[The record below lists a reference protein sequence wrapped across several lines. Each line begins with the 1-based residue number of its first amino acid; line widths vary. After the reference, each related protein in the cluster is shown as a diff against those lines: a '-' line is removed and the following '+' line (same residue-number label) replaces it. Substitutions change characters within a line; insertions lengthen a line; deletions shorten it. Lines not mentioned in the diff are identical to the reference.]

1 VGCDVSDT
9 ESAIVITVPGPVQEE
24 QVSTV
29 PVVLEVLEGCAPAAE
44 REAAARGT
52 ARLVSPTE
60 LVLETEDLGAVR
72 SLRCVV
78 AAYRRLRFPARR
90 PRELLETSV
99 QQRIAETVAELRRQ
113 RPRERFTGVRLRAA
127 GADSTDMQ
135 RLEAEIAEHA
145 GLPVDPEGDLVVRV
159 RRATGEGPAAWEVLI
174 RLTARPLA
182 TRPWRT
188 GRYPGAV
195 NATIAASVLEALDVR
210 AEDSLLDMTF
220 GTGTFLIEQLHRVAP
235 QRAVGV
241 DLDADALAIAELH
254 QRQARCKGRIKW
266 LQGDVRD
273 EPLAGRFT
281 RFVTNPPWGTLLGEH
296 EENEDLLTD
305 LLARARELATPD
317 ARLAVLT
324 HEIARMERVLEKRAA
339 GWTPDGPPT
348 RYFQKGH
355 HPRLWILE
363 RR

>member
-1 VGCDVSDT
+1 
-9 ESAIVITVPGPVQEE
+9 
-24 QVSTV
+24 
-29 PVVLEVLEGCAPAAE
+29 
-44 REAAARGT
+44 
-52 ARLVSPTE
+52 
-60 LVLETEDLGAVR
+60 
-72 SLRCVV
+72 
-78 AAYRRLRFPARR
+78 
-90 PRELLETSV
+90 
-99 QQRIAETVAELRRQ
+99 
-113 RPRERFTGVRLRAA
+113 
-127 GADSTDMQ
+127 
-135 RLEAEIAEHA
+135 
-145 GLPVDPEGDLVVRV
+145 VDPEGDLVVRV

-210 AEDSLLDMTF
+210 AEDSLLDMTC
-220 GTGTFLIEQLHRVAP
+220 GSGTFLIEQLHRVAP